1 MAFRLRLVFRVQG
14 SVRRVSGVVGIVD
27 GRRGRLVVPVRSAN
41 NNGGASDAMA
51 AETEVLAAE
60 GAVRAD
66 EAGEMAR
73 NVAVVANLVSRGA
86 SQVVTEATKAAV
98 ELLKDDCLSLDFAD
112 LFSDDPLGHLLQ
124 DDKALLDD
132 LDLFRVADYLI
143 FMNNSLAEVGTV
155 EVVRAV
161 EVVEVV
167 ERSMSAPVVKRL
179 RGARS

>member
-1 MAFRLRLVFRVQG
+1 
-14 SVRRVSGVVGIVD
+14 
-27 GRRGRLVVPVRSAN
+27 
-41 NNGGASDAMA
+41 MA

-112 LFSDDPLGHLLQ
+112 LFSDDPDRMTNDQ
-124 DDKALLDD
+124 YTE
-132 LDLFRVADYLI
+132 RLI
-143 FMNNSLAEVGTV
+143 SSG
-155 EVVRAV
+155 
-161 EVVEVV
+161 
-167 ERSMSAPVVKRL
+167 
-179 RGARS
+179 

>member
-41 NNGGASDAMA
+41 NNGGASDVMA

-112 LFSDDPLGHLLQ
+112 LFS
-124 DDKALLDD
+124 
-132 LDLFRVADYLI
+132 
-143 FMNNSLAEVGTV
+143 
-155 EVVRAV
+155 
-161 EVVEVV
+161 
-167 ERSMSAPVVKRL
+167 
-179 RGARS
+179 